1 MQSEQEFVSQEWPFA
16 PGERKVKM
24 HVEVPAAGITAG
36 TGLMLV
42 LHNWGGRY
50 NEAHYVAWCREFA
63 DRYNVVAASVN
74 YLQSGGQPEAEGKR
88 PYDCGYLQAIDCL
101 RALYAIDEQLRAS
114 GTAYNP
120 RRCYAMGGSGGGNV
134 SLMVSKFAPHT
145 FACII
150 DICGMPGLTDG
161 IAYGLRET
169 GTSLNAGYSR
179 DPASSAFLARHMQE
193 IRDPGFPAHLAI
205 QFKANPASKV
215 VVVHGLDD
223 TSCPAVDKIRIF
235 HDMMA
240 AGFRPDGHFLTP
252 WFVDGKAVTTT
263 GHPVGNRMLVV
274 ERFADAY
281 LLETG
286 ALALAVPGPNDF
298 ERKIDVVFPVT
309 GGQYVVDYSHGPPSI
324 RFLAE

>member
-1 MQSEQEFVSQEWPFA
+1 MENEQAFISQEWPFE
-16 PGERKVKM
+16 PGERTVRM
-24 HVEVPAAGITAG
+24 HLETPAAGITAN

-50 NEAHYVAWCREFA
+50 NEPHYVAWCREFA
-63 DRYNVVAASVN
+63 DRYNVIAASVN
-74 YLQSGGQPEAEGKR
+74 YLQSGDQPAHAAVQ
-88 PYDCGYLQAIDCL
+88 PYDFGYLQGIDGL
-101 RALYAIDEQLRAS
+101 RALHSIGGQLRAA
-114 GTAYNP
+114 GTPFNP

-134 SLMVSKFAPHT
+134 ALMVAKLAPHT

-179 DPASSAFLARHMQE
+179 DPASPAFLARHMQE

-205 QFKANPASKV
+205 QFKANSAYKAV
-215 VVVHGLDD
+215 IVHGLDD

-235 HDMMA
+235 HDMVA
-240 AGFRPDGHFLTP
+240 AGFRPDGHFLTAAAI
-252 WFVDGKAVTTT
+252 DGKAVTTT

-274 ERFADAY
+274 ERFADVY
-281 LLETG
+281 LREDG

-298 ERKIDVVFPVT
+298 ERKQDVVYPVS
-309 GGQYVVDYSHGPPSI
+309 GGRYIVDYSHGPPTI
-324 RFLAE
+324 RFVAD